1 MQNKLIDLNNHLMA
15 QLERL
20 GEEGLTSEQ
29 IDQEGLR
36 AKAMVDVSAQV
47 IKTAEATLK
56 AADMMYKYGV
66 EIPQIR
72 NQIEQKQLS

>member
-1 MQNKLIDLNNHLMA
+1 MNNKLIDLNNHLMA

-20 GEEGLTSEQ
+20 GDEDLSMEQ
-29 IDQEGLR
+29 IEQEGLR
-36 AKAMVDVSAQV
+36 AKAMVGISIQL
-47 IKTAEATLK
+47 IKTAETTIK